1 MALPHERSPTLPGDP
16 VPSLPTPTSPSP
28 PPPRAEPES
37 ARLRFG
43 RRLRHWREARG
54 LSQAELG
61 RLLGYHNSL
70 ISRVENALRWP
81 PPGMPARA
89 DELLLACG
97 ELADL
102 WQTVRQER
110 ERLGE
115 LAAATRPPAAA
126 DTAPPDAA
134 AVEMLAHLLAV
145 YRAAADRIGGEELAA
160 VLEHH
165 ARTLARRQHT
175 APYESHAAVRSLA
188 AQYAELAGWA
198 HFEGDRRAR
207 ALSWY
212 ATGLEW
218 ARTTGD
224 QATTT
229 ALLVRQSTLHWWRG
243 DAAAALA
250 LAEAA
255 RTAAPARPG
264 LQAWAAVA
272 RAHAHALAGEAP
284 LVRRTLTDARRLT
297 TAARRSGDPTP
308 WAAGAELVLA
318 VAHGTCQRDLAVRT
332 GRTVHARS
340 AVARL
345 EAALR
350 TLDPAARP
358 RDHALVTARLAGA
371 LALAGRSG
379 AAAALLA
386 RLPPR
391 TAGRIAR
398 EQRRAEEWLRT

>member
-1 MALPHERSPTLPGDP
+1 MPPRPA
-16 VPSLPTPTSPSP
+16 PTSPP
-28 PPPRAEPES
+28 PAPHRAEPES

-70 ISRVENALRWP
+70 ISRVENARRWP

-89 DELLLACG
+89 EELLLAGG

-115 LAAATRPPAAA
+115 LAAATRPPLTA

-134 AVEMLAHLLAV
+134 TVEVLAHLLAV
-145 YRAAADRIGGEELAA
+145 YRAAAGRIGGEELAA

-165 ARTLARRQHT
+165 ARTLGGRQHT
-175 APYESHAAVRSLA
+175 APPERLAAVRSLA

-198 HFEGDRRAR
+198 HFEGDRRTR
-207 ALSWY
+207 ALGWY

-218 ARTTGD
+218 ARATGD
-224 QATTT
+224 QATAA
-229 ALLVRQSTLHWWRG
+229 ALLTRQSTLQWWCG
-243 DAAAALA
+243 DPSAALA

-255 RTAAPARPG
+255 RTTAPALPG
-264 LQAWAAVA
+264 LRAWAAVA

-284 LVRRTLTDARRLT
+284 QVRRALAEARRLAD
-297 TAARRSGDPTP
+297 AALRAGDPTP
-308 WAAGAELVLA
+308 WTARAELVLT
-318 VAHGTCQRDLAVRT
+318 VAHGTCRRDLAVRAD
-332 GRTVHARS
+332 RTTRARTAHART
-340 AVARL
+340 ATARL
-345 EAALR
+345 EAALPL
-350 TLDPAARP
+350 LDPAAHP

-371 LALAGRSG
+371 HALAGRPD

-386 RLPPR
+386 RLPPNP
-391 TAGRIAR
+391 TGRIAHER
-398 EQRRAEEWLRT
+398 RRAEEWLRG

>member
-1 MALPHERSPTLPGDP
+1 MPSPTP
-16 VPSLPTPTSPSP
+16 PSP
-28 PPPRAEPES
+28 PLPRAEPES

-54 LSQAELG
+54 LSQTELG

-70 ISRVENALRWP
+70 ISRVENARRWP

-115 LAAATRPPAAA
+115 LAAAGRPPLAT
-126 DTAPPDAA
+126 DPAPPDAA
-134 AVEMLAHLLAV
+134 TVEVLAHLLDG
-145 YRAAADRIGGEELAA
+145 YRAAAGRIGGEDLAA

-165 ARTLARRQHT
+165 ARTLAGRPHT
-175 APYESHAAVRSLA
+175 APYESPAAARSLA

-198 HFEGDRRAR
+198 HFEGERRAR

-212 ATGLEW
+212 TTGLEW
-218 ARTTGD
+218 AHAAGD
-224 QATTT
+224 RATAT
-229 ALLVRQSTLHWWRG
+229 ALLARQSTLHWWRG
-243 DAAAALA
+243 DPATALA

-255 RTAAPARPG
+255 RATAPPAAG
-264 LQAWAAVA
+264 LRAWAAVVL
-272 RAHAHALAGEAP
+272 AHAHALAGEP
-284 LVRRTLTDARRLT
+284 PQVRRALADARRLT
-297 TAARRSGDPTP
+297 EAALSSGEPTP
-308 WAAGAELVLA
+308 WAACAELVLT
-318 VAHGTCQRDLAVRT
+318 VAHGTCHRDLALRT
-332 GRTVHARS
+332 ARSARARTTHART

-350 TLDPAARP
+350 LLDPAAHP

-371 LALAGRSG
+371 HALAVHPE
-379 AAAALLA
+379 AAATLLA
-386 RLPPR
+386 RLPPH
-391 TAGRIAR
+391 TTGRIAR
-398 EQRRAEEWLRT
+398 ERRRAEEWLHG

>member
-1 MALPHERSPTLPGDP
+1 MPPLPSPT
-16 VPSLPTPTSPSP
+16 PSSTPSP

-54 LSQAELG
+54 LSQTELG

-70 ISRVENALRWP
+70 ISRVENARRWP

-110 ERLGE
+110 ERLGD
-115 LAAATRPPAAA
+115 LAAATRPPLATGA
-126 DTAPPDAA
+126 APPDAA
-134 AVEMLAHLLAV
+134 TVEVLAHLLAG
-145 YRAAADRIGGEELAA
+145 YRAAAGRIGGEELAA

-165 ARTLARRQHT
+165 ARTLAGR
-175 APYESHAAVRSLA
+175 PHAAPQESPAAARSLA

-198 HFEGDRRAR
+198 HFEGERRTR

-218 ARTTGD
+218 ARATGD
-224 QATTT
+224 QATAA
-229 ALLVRQSTLHWWRG
+229 ALLTRQSTLHWWRG
-243 DAAAALA
+243 DPATALA

-255 RTAAPARPG
+255 RTAAPPLAG
-264 LQAWAAVA
+264 LRAWVAVA
-272 RAHAHALAGEAP
+272 LAHAHALAGETP
-284 LVRRTLTDARRLT
+284 QVRRTLADARRLT
-297 TAARRSGDPTP
+297 AAALRSGDPTP
-308 WAAGAELVLA
+308 WSARADLVLA
-318 VAHGTCQRDLAVRT
+318 VAHGTCHRDLAVRT
-332 GRTVHARS
+332 GGTARS
-340 AVARL
+340 RTAHAHTAAARL

-350 TLDPAARP
+350 LLDPAAHP
-358 RDHALVTARLAGA
+358 RDHALVSARLAGA
-371 LALAGRSG
+371 HALAGRPD
-379 AAAALLA
+379 AARALLA
-386 RLPPR
+386 RLPPHTTGR
-391 TAGRIAR
+391 TAR
-398 EQRRAEEWLRT
+398 ERRRAEEWLNS

>member
-1 MALPHERSPTLPGDP
+1 MPPLPSRT
-16 VPSLPTPTSPSP
+16 SP
-28 PPPRAEPES
+28 PPARPRPEPES

-43 RRLRHWREARG
+43 RRLRHWRETRG

-70 ISRVENALRWP
+70 ISRVENARRWP
-81 PPGMPARA
+81 PPGLPARA
-89 DELLLACG
+89 DELLLAGG
-97 ELADL
+97 ELAHL

-115 LAAATRPPAAA
+115 LAVATRPALTT
-126 DTAPPDAA
+126 DTTPPDAA
-134 AVEMLAHLLAV
+134 TIEVLAHLLAD
-145 YRAAADRIGGEELAA
+145 YRAAAGRIGGEELAA

-165 ARTLARRQHT
+165 ARTLAGWQHT
-175 APYESHAAVRSLA
+175 ASRDTLAAVRSLA

-218 ARTTGD
+218 ARATDDRAT
-224 QATTT
+224 ATT
-229 ALLVRQSTLHWWRG
+229 LLARQSALHWWRG
-243 DAAAALA
+243 DPAAALA

-255 RTAAPARPG
+255 RTTAPPQPG

-284 LVRRTLTDARRLT
+284 QVRRTLADARRLT
-297 TAARRSGDPTP
+297 DTARRIGEPTP
-308 WAAGAELVLA
+308 WTARAELVLA
-318 VAHGTCQRDLAVRT
+318 VAHGTCQRDLALRT
-332 GRTVHARS
+332 GRTTHART
-340 AVARL
+340 ATARL
-345 EAALR
+345 ESALR
-350 TLDPAARP
+350 LLDPAAHP

-371 LALAGRSG
+371 QVLAGRPD
-379 AAAALLA
+379 AATALLA
-386 RLPPR
+386 RLPPH

-398 EQRRAEEWLRT
+398 ERRRAEEWLHG